1 MVATYQPTEAEYYLY
16 ALLTDPAGIDLAEFA
31 WVDESKADKCF
42 RLWDFQ
48 WPWYRDESQYQ
59 IDQASRTL
67 GKSEGI
73 AMRACAHPFVFP
85 GQERLITAPEL
96 NHLRPVVDNIEKR
109 IKQVWFLREMA
120 PRDRHMGIS
129 RQPQW
134 QIRFLNGAEIRS
146 RLPNLDGKGVK
157 GQHPVVIELDEGQD
171 YPEPGYDEILECLK
185 EVEGAQFRIHG
196 VPKGLRDRFWKWS
209 TGQDPD
215 LPFTVHRK
223 LAMERPTWNDFER
236 RRKIALYT
244 SRMNPNYRRNI
255 YGEHGDAH
263 TALFVLARLLACTDL
278 ETGSAYNTEVYQL
291 ISITDEDIR
300 AERGSEDPAD
310 TDWIDTL
317 VESRLS
323 RGHLVGFTNY
333 HGGADIGVTN
343 HPSEFLIF
351 GQQEKKAALR
361 LLLRL
366 HLERVKVEDQQQLI
380 RWLKTF
386 YDGAVGKAK
395 LASFGIDRAGVGFGV
410 WQPLMTSEIKDG
422 LLNSIKTDDWIQGW
436 DFQEKIVVALDDAD
450 DKGVEDQLIY
460 RYMIDHASE
469 ELRRWV
475 DTKSIILP
483 ADNDLLNQW
492 QGQTYTARK
501 GADMDPNRPKRQYSK
516 GTFHALDAAKYMIA
530 SKTLPALH
538 RQIVEGINRK
548 PVRPRAVFPGAMR

>member
-1 MVATYQPTEAEYYLY
+1 MLLAAQDVEGEGGGMTDLQVRDEAMTIFLAGHETTANAMAWCWYLLALNPDAERRLY
-16 ALLTDPAGIDLAEFA
+16 AE
-31 WVDESKADKCF
+31 VDHV
-42 RLWDFQ
+42 
-48 WPWYRDESQYQ
+48 
-59 IDQASRTL
+59 L
-67 GKSEGI
+67 G
-73 AMRACAHPFVFP
+73 
-85 GQERLITAPEL
+85 
-96 NHLRPVVDNIEKR
+96 
-109 IKQVWFLREMA
+109 
-120 PRDRHMGIS
+120 
-129 RQPQW
+129 
-134 QIRFLNGAEIRS
+134 S

-351 GQQEKKAALR
+351 GQRQGTDVLE
-361 LLLRL
+361 LLT
-366 HLERVKVEDQQQLI
+366 RVNLQRI
-380 RWLKTF
+380 
-386 YDGAVGKAK
+386 
-395 LASFGIDRAGVGFGV
+395 
-410 WQPLMTSEIKDG
+410 
-422 LLNSIKTDDWIQGW
+422 NTDDQKFVI
-436 DFQEKIVVALDDAD
+436 E
-450 DKGVEDQLIY
+450 QLFSFY
-460 RYMIDHASE
+460 
-469 ELRRWV
+469 
-475 DTKSIILP
+475 
-483 ADNDLLNQW
+483 
-492 QGQTYTARK
+492 G
-501 GADMDPNRPKRQYSK
+501 SK
-516 GTFHALDAAKYMIA
+516 LKDW
-530 SKTLPALH
+530 
-538 RQIVEGINRK
+538 
-548 PVRPRAVFPGAMR
+548 